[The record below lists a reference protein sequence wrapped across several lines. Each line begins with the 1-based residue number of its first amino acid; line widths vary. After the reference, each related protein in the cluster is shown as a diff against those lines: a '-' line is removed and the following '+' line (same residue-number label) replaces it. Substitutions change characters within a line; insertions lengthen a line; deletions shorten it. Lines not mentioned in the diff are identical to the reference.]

1 MKSSILVSAVAGM
14 LVVNAGAFQVFAQE
28 QANDAQSRL
37 EQISARVA
45 EENARL
51 EQLEK
56 RQKKLAGEQAALN
69 KSIADVRKALEAAKK
84 KMDELEVERVS
95 IEVEAQETDQ
105 RLVDLRA
112 LTFQRVRALA
122 MQRKDRIFEQVLLRD
137 SGESFA
143 RRAFFLRKIREH
155 DSQLTRSLQQLFSE
169 KRDHILVVKSFLEQQ
184 KKVESDVAL
193 QQKSLNEKI
202 AKLDQVKKGIVGE
215 RKEAEQSLAELRAEA
230 LRLETVMVGL
240 TGGEQSEGQTDSAT
254 ISTEPAASAELVEFV
269 GRGLKSVG
277 HDAPVAGKI
286 LQRYGHAGG
295 KGFESFLKSKG
306 LEIQAAAGAKVHAIE
321 TGKVI
326 FSGTMPGYGQIVILD
341 HGDREYSLYGRLT
354 EVTAVV
360 GAIIQR
366 GVDIATIGEAGADDK
381 NFYFEIRKNGK
392 PLNPGLFVGA
402 YK

>member
-1 MKSSILVSAVAGM
+1 MAPAGRVEGED
-14 LVVNAGAFQVFAQE
+14 LPA
-28 QANDAQSRL
+28 DAQSRL
-37 EQISARVA
+37 EQIAARVT
-45 EENARL
+45 EENTRL

-56 RQKKLAGEQAALN
+56 RQKKLAAEQTALN
-69 KSIADVRKALEAAKK
+69 KSIADGQSALAASKK
-84 KMDELEVERVS
+84 KMVELEGERVS
-95 IEVEAQETDQ
+95 IEAEAQETDQ
-105 RLVDLRA
+105 RLLDLRA
-112 LTFQRVRALA
+112 LTAERVRALA
-122 MQRKDRIFEQVLLRD
+122 MQRKDRIFEQVLLRE
-137 SGESFA
+137 SHESFG

-155 DSQLTRSLQQLFSE
+155 DAQLARSLQQLFSE
-169 KRDHILVVKSFLEQQ
+169 KRDHILVVKSFLTQQ
-184 KKVESDVAL
+184 QKVESDVAT
-193 QQKSLNEKI
+193 QQRALSEKI
-202 AKLDQVKKGIVGE
+202 AKLEQVKKGIASE
-215 RKEAEQSLAELRAEA
+215 RKQAEQALAELKAEA

-240 TGGEQSEGQTDSAT
+240 TGGEQPEGQEDSAVPA
-254 ISTEPAASAELVEFV
+254 TEPSAVIQSVEFI

-277 HDAPVAGKI
+277 HDVPVAGKI
-286 LQRYGHAGG
+286 LQRYGHSGG

-326 FSGTMPGYGQIVILD
+326 FSGTMPGYGLIVILD

-354 EVTAVV
+354 DVTATV

-366 GVDIATIGEAGADDK
+366 GADIASVGEAGADNR